1 MRFSRKKNIDK
12 QKTNNDSKKI
22 FVDREQYT
30 RTFNS
35 HLLEAE
41 IATINKNGMLL
52 TYSGVGGVGK
62 SALLKQFEEIA
73 QNKNKKFVYHDFKL
87 GSTEMPKVLKS
98 LCEKLSDKYQMDFP
112 LFDKG
117 CIYLAQK
124 NGDFVT
130 AEQQKAV
137 LESSS
142 LFRSFKKNFSK
153 IGNTNDRMAGVAKII
168 KPFLEDKDND
178 ILEFFQALG
187 QGTLEANPVLKFIK
201 SMLDLID
208 KKQARRE
215 EEARKNGNEDYKAV
229 ADELENLN
237 EESNSAF
244 IEEFLPTLFAQ
255 DISFWLEKNNT
266 DLIIFLDTYEKLTG
280 EESGKK
286 KTVHLISEDNELV
299 PIDWW
304 IGELLLTAD
313 RVMWVI
319 AGRYE
324 INEIGDADLEK
335 GRVKN
340 YTLDSLDKDSINK
353 YLDELNFK
361 EEHIRNKIIEVTGG
375 LPYYIY
381 LCCNV
386 TYKNK
391 FLKGEDPDFGENLE
405 EVVERAI
412 GSFDENS
419 RALLQKLCIL
429 GRWTGEIFRA
439 VIPDYNPNVYKRLK
453 SILVEESFADLSYG
467 KQEKIYSFDRTIS
480 SFLLPSL
487 KQDKDFS
494 NYFTDIR
501 NRTNAYFKKLF
512 KKEEH
517 WYFSGSDYYFD
528 MWSDIILRTTDSPA
542 ELMKFYEEY
551 FDQLEYHFDNSTR
564 ANVLQKFIVK
574 VGNKE
579 PLPHAYFQDRL
590 ARLRLQQNKIKE
602 AFELEEAAYLE
613 IKDLSLSKTDGQ
625 YRVWTMWGF
634 ATVLNNLKRYKDE
647 IKVREEMDRECE
659 YCLSDDIDAMVSLKK
674 QLMEAYESGD
684 RKSEAIRVCRQIL
697 KIFDALDEF
706 DNFIDGQC
714 IKVAEEFKFLLELD
728 EDYETKLSILRKLVA
743 FYEKTDDEL
752 MRDLNLQYNLR
763 DLIETLGKFSGQEY
777 LEEKARRYR
786 QYINLC
792 EKNNDELVIFNA
804 ISDSELKD
812 FADTL
817 EKLGRYKEAANI
829 LKKLTDN
836 SARQAE
842 DLQRRIEDLKY
853 RIKSVDKPDAETVD
867 LMLELV
873 SCLYESEEARDNR
886 FFDDEAP
893 DSAEVTYWKE
903 KIKESVRAII
913 EQTCCEPIK
922 DYHATLSTLGHLAF
936 SFRHSEYNKEEI
948 QLLRKILEFTE
959 KNPDAN
965 EEEIIYTKKNLLES
979 LSGSIRNPF
988 GFGRRYKRR
997 YRADNIDKEI
1007 VEECNRLFE
1016 EIEGYYKKDL
1026 PTNRES
1032 FLYLLREYMD
1042 FLVEINDTSVAIK
1055 KFTEIINLLKEDSK
1069 TPANEILYIMERIAA
1084 VFEREENYS
1093 EEAIWREDILKCCQS
1108 HFVENAP
1115 EILEALE
1122 NLISVYQHLDNKDKI
1137 AQYSKKLNNARETN
1151 LGSSHIDVIRDKE
1164 ELAYNLHNAG
1174 NFNDEISLR
1183 EKIINLYRENFRTNP
1198 ANKEDYNSDFIRAM
1212 ENLADI
1218 FDETGQKERALE
1230 IRKQIVS
1237 EQKEYLQELKE
1248 NSTDLDKI
1256 ADEMSNLACA
1266 LENLGECNEAME
1278 LREQIIKFYRENFR
1292 INPACKE
1299 DHHWK
1304 FVYKMK
1310 DLANCLDKMGQ
1321 EKKALGV
1328 RMEIVIEE
1336 KESLQKVKEN
1346 FAEDYD
1352 IISGMDDVIRALQEV
1367 GDYEEELRYRR
1378 ELVDFCKAKDRKSDD
1393 TLRAMENLVEA
1404 YSKYDKTD
1412 DAIKIYNK
1420 LAEIYSE
1427 LLEEKKISGKY
1438 EGEMYS
1444 FGLNLYSVKR
1454 NLLKTFE
1461 CLGDKEKANELC
1473 KEIIDDSRRFIAEKL
1488 ANVSETN
1495 EEILHEK
1502 KYIAYMLEK
1511 LGNYKGALEQWQEI
1525 LRLLNKKSYK
1535 DSWDILNAE
1544 KEIANL
1550 LFNMGEFD
1558 NALSSLMENYN
1569 QRIATNEVFG
1579 DLPEQIADTF
1589 AAKGDYEQALI
1600 WRRKVVELKK
1610 VSESAILALADTL
1623 DKLNRHNEATA
1634 ERIQLLEKFKVQ
1646 LENIIDIYGADNG
1659 KIKLRLKRLAKIRD
1673 KISGDT
1679 QALETFNRLFE
1690 AV

>member
-12 QKTNNDSKKI
+12 QKTSNDSKKI

-30 RTFNS
+30 KTFNS

-41 IATINKNGMLL
+41 ISTISKNGMLL

-73 QNKNKKFVYHDFKL
+73 KNKGKKFIYHDFKL
-87 GSTEMPKVLKS
+87 GSTEMTKVLKS
-98 LCEKLSDKYQMDFP
+98 LCEKLSDKYQIDFP

-124 NGDFVT
+124 SGDFVT
-130 AEQQKAV
+130 SEQQKAV

-142 LFRSFKKNFSK
+142 LFRAFKKNFSK
-153 IGNTNDRMAGVAKII
+153 IGNANDRMTGLAKIA
-168 KPFLEDKDND
+168 KPFLEDTDDD
-178 ILEFFQALG
+178 ILEVFQAFA
-187 QGTLEANPVLKFIK
+187 QGTLEANPALKFVK
-201 SMLDLID
+201 PMLDLID

-299 PIDWW
+299 PVDWW
-304 IGELLLTAD
+304 IGELLLTAN

-324 INEIGDADLEK
+324 INEIGDADLER

-340 YTLDSLDKDSINK
+340 YTLDPLDKKSANE
-353 YLDELNFK
+353 YLENLNVK
-361 EEHIRNKIIEVTGG
+361 EEHIREKIIEVTGG
-375 LPYYIY
+375 LPYYIH
-381 LCCNV
+381 LCCNA

-391 FLKGEDPDFGENLE
+391 FLKGEEPDFGENLE

-429 GRWTGEIFRA
+429 GRWTGDIFRA
-439 VIPDYNPNVYKRLK
+439 VIPDYNPNIYKRLK
-453 SILVEESFADLSYG
+453 SILVEESFADFG
-467 KQEKIYSFDRTIS
+467 DDKQEKIYSFDRTIS

-501 NRTNAYFKKLF
+501 DRTNTYFKELF
-512 KKEEH
+512 KKYSC

-528 MWSDIILRTTDSPA
+528 MWSDIILRTTDSPT

-579 PLPHAYFQDRL
+579 PLSHAYFQDRL
-590 ARLRLQQNKIKE
+590 ARVRLNQNKIKE
-602 AFELEEAAYLE
+602 AFKLEKAAYLE

-634 ATVLNNLKRYKDE
+634 ANVLNKLERYKDE
-647 IKVREEMDRECE
+647 IKVREEIDRECE

-674 QLMEAYESGD
+674 QLMEAYEYGD
-684 RKSEAIRVCRQIL
+684 RKSDAIRVRQQIL
-697 KIFDALDEF
+697 KIFDELDEF
-706 DNFIDGQC
+706 DYFIDGQC
-714 IKVAEEFKFLLELD
+714 IKVAEEFTWLLELD
-728 EDYETKLSILRKLVA
+728 KDYETKLSILRKLVA
-743 FYEKTDDEL
+743 FYEKTDDEFI
-752 MRDLNLQYNLR
+752 RGFNLQDNLQ

-786 QYINLC
+786 QYIKLC
-792 EKNNDELVIFNA
+792 EKDNNEHVISIS

-817 EKLGRYKEAANI
+817 EKLGQTKEAAEI
-829 LKKLTDN
+829 LKKLNDD

-842 DLQRRIEDLKY
+842 DLQRHIEDLKQ
-853 RIKSVDKPDAETVD
+853 RIKSVDKPDAKTVD

-873 SCLYESEEARDNR
+873 NCLYESERDNH

-903 KIKESVRAII
+903 KIKESVRTII
-913 EQTCCEPIK
+913 EQTCCEPIE
-922 DYHATLSTLGHLAF
+922 DYHAVLSTLDYLAF
-936 SFRHSEYNKEEI
+936 LFRHSEYDKEEI
-948 QLLRKILEFTE
+948 QLRRKILEFTE

-965 EEEIIYTKKNLLES
+965 EEEIIYAKKNLLKS
-979 LSGSIRNPF
+979 LSENIRSPF
-988 GFGRRYKRR
+988 GLGRRTIRGHRVHK
-997 YRADNIDKEI
+997 IDKEI
-1007 VEECNRLFE
+1007 IAECNRLFE
-1016 EIEGYYKKDL
+1016 EIEDYYKKDL

-1032 FLYLLREYMD
+1032 FLHLLREHVD
-1042 FLVEINDTSVAIK
+1042 FLAGINDTAIAIK
-1055 KFTEIINLLKEDSK
+1055 KSIEMINLFKEDSE
-1069 TPANEILYIMERIAA
+1069 TPANDILYIMKLIAA
-1084 VFEREENYS
+1084 MFESEEKYS
-1093 EEAIWREDILKCCQS
+1093 EEAIWREDILKFCQS
-1108 HFVENAP
+1108 HFVEGAP

-1122 NLISVYQHLDNKDKI
+1122 NLISVYQNLDNKDKI
-1137 AQYSKKLNNARETN
+1137 AQYSKKFNDAREKN
-1151 LGSSHIDVIRDKE
+1151 LGSSHIDVIRAKE
-1164 ELAYNLHNAG
+1164 ELADNLHNAG
-1174 NFNDEISLR
+1174 NFNDEIVLR
-1183 EKIINLYRENFRTNP
+1183 EKIIDLYRENFKTNP

-1212 ENLADI
+1212 ENLANI
-1218 FDETGQKERALE
+1218 FDETGQQENALE
-1230 IRKQIVS
+1230 TRKQIIS
-1237 EQKEYLQELKE
+1237 EQKKYLQELKE
-1248 NSTDLDKI
+1248 NSAALDKI
-1256 ADEMSNLACA
+1256 ADGMANVACA
-1266 LENLGECNEAME
+1266 LESLGEYNSGMA
-1278 LREQIIKFYRENFR
+1278 LREQIIEFYRENFK

-1299 DHHWK
+1299 EYHWD
-1304 FVYKMK
+1304 FVHKMK

-1328 RMEIVIEE
+1328 RREIVIEE

-1346 FAEDYD
+1346 FEEDSE

-1367 GDYEEELRYRR
+1367 GDYEEELRCRR
-1378 ELVDFCKAKDRKSDD
+1378 ELVDFCKAKDRKSKD
-1393 TLRAMENLVEA
+1393 TLSAMENLAEA

-1412 DAIKIYNK
+1412 EAIKIYNQ

-1427 LLEEKKISGKY
+1427 LLEEKIFSGKY
-1438 EGEMYS
+1438 EGKMYS

-1454 NLLKTFE
+1454 NLLKVFE
-1461 CLGDKEKANELC
+1461 CLGNKEKANELC
-1473 KEIIDDSRRFIAEKL
+1473 KEIIDDSRRFIAENL
-1488 ANVSETN
+1488 ANVSRNN
-1495 EEILHEK
+1495 EKIIHEK
-1502 KYIAYMLEK
+1502 RYIAHMLEK
-1511 LGNYKGALEQWQEI
+1511 LGNYKDAIEQWQEI
-1525 LRLLNKKSYK
+1525 LRLLNEKYSKN
-1535 DSWDILNAE
+1535 SWEILNAE

-1550 LFNMGEFD
+1550 LFNMGDFD
-1558 NALSSLMENYN
+1558 NALLYLMENYN
-1569 QRIATNEVFG
+1569 QRIATNAIFS
-1579 DLPEQIADTF
+1579 DWPIQIADTF
-1589 AAKGDYEQALI
+1589 EAKGDYEQALI
-1600 WRRKVVELKK
+1600 WRCKVVEFEK
-1610 VSESAILALADTL
+1610 VSESAVLAFADTL
-1623 DKLNRHNEATA
+1623 DKLNHHEEATA
-1634 ERIQLLEKFKVQ
+1634 ERIQLLEKFNKK
-1646 LENIIDIYGADNG
+1646 LKKIIDIYGADNG
-1659 KIKLRLKRLAKIRD
+1659 KTKLTLKKLAKIRD
-1673 KISGDT
+1673 KISDDA
-1679 QALETFNRLFE
+1679 QALKTFTRLFE